1 METAILQTKLVQ
13 NNNKYRYTFEAA
25 EAGLIQAE
33 QALFN
38 NSTIPCLCKKPIKN
52 LSQQPMVWWQH
63 QCRAS
68 FPETKSYYVIEKL
81 IFSQC
86 LHFTKK
92 ENRRVYFYRISSFA
106 IAKTGGAA
114 IILQTTF
121 TRFSSEICF
130 VPTKR
135 KLSLG
140 RLSWCQLK

>member
-1 METAILQTKLVQ
+1 MDTAILQTKLIQ
-13 NNNKYRYTFEAA
+13 NNHKYRYTFEAA

-38 NSTIPCLCKKPIKN
+38 NAITPCLLTKPIKN
-52 LSQQPMVWWQH
+52 LSQQPIAWWQH

-68 FPETKSYYVIEKL
+68 FPESKVYYVIEKL
-81 IFSQC
+81 AFNHCI
-86 LHFTKK
+86 HFTKK

-130 VPTKR
+130 IPTKR

-140 RLSWCQLK
+140 RLSWYQLK